1 MVQKPTKIEWLEE
14 LIEADLR
21 KLFRMGER
29 HARAFDTNR
38 PLADVLWESAMDQIL
53 TTMARVQE
61 YAEEECKVM
70 HRRIKEARK

>member
-1 MVQKPTKIEWLEE
+1 MPRKPTKTEWLEE

-38 PLADVLWESAMDQIL
+38 PLADVVWESAQDHIL

-61 YAEEECKVM
+61 YAEEE
-70 HRRIKEARK
+70 ARK